1 MEASSTRRCKAS
13 IWLRI
18 SWGLLATCWIKCW
31 IRCWSSASV
40 IVSRLELARGSAMNS
55 RSFVMSGNEAGTR
68 ATTWYTWS
76 DRVRSIYKT
85 KDKEGK

>member
-1 MEASSTRRCKAS
+1 
-13 IWLRI
+13 
-18 SWGLLATCWIKCW
+18 
-31 IRCWSSASV
+31 
-40 IVSRLELARGSAMNS
+40 MNS